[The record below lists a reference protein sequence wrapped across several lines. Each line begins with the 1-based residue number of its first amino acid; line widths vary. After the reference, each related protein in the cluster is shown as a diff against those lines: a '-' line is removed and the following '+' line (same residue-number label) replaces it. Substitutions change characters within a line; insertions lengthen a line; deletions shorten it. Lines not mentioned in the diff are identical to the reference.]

1 MAALLVSM
9 DLRLLGRHKLA
20 AVVDIINAI
29 QAVRLIALRG
39 HYTIDVI
46 TSILIAL
53 VVDPRV
59 ERIINGDEVR
69 KVKDE

>member
-1 MAALLVSM
+1 MTVALAGHLILVDTAWLLLLVSM

-46 TSILIAL
+46 TSYLL
-53 VVDPRV
+53 LLL
-59 ERIINGDEVR
+59 
-69 KVKDE
+69 